1 MMKKCLLIAL
11 AFAPIYSAHSDE
23 PKMTGDKAYYNDN
36 ARGWYWYEKPAVKKK
51 KEKKPEPVIVNSGGN
66 PSPGQ
71 MTAKEILKKQGEAW
85 ENAAAEATLNPTPE
99 NLQRYMLLSMSVN
112 AQSERFAT
120 SLKNSLRLN
129 PQFDYTIEHP
139 VTPQAII
146 AKNEQHNEVSDS
158 KLKDIAKDAGV
169 IFFFRSDCPFCHR
182 FAPVLKVFSQA
193 YGFNIIPVSLDGG
206 GLPEYPEPKQNMEL
220 GRRLNVTTVP
230 AVFLVD
236 PGKNIVSTV
245 GYGYVDFSELQSRVI
260 SAASQIKTNP
270 INTAS
275 RAQ

>member
-1 MMKKCLLIAL
+1 MKHLLLIAL
-11 AFAPIYSAHSDE
+11 AFTPIYSAYSDE
-23 PKMTGDKAYYNDN
+23 PAMVGDKAYYNDN
-36 ARGWYWYEKPAVKKK
+36 ARGWYWYEKPAMKKK
-51 KEKKPEPVIVNSGGN
+51 KEKKPEPVIASSVGNS
-66 PSPGQ
+66 SPGQ
-71 MTAKEILKKQGEAW
+71 MSAREILKKQGEAW

-158 KLKDIAKDAGV
+158 KLKDIAKDSGV

-182 FAPVLKVFSQA
+182 FAPVLRVFSQA
-193 YGFNIIPVSLDGG
+193 YGFNVIPVSLDGG
-206 GLPEYPEPKQNMEL
+206 GLPEYPEPKQNMDL
-220 GRRLNVTTVP
+220 GRRLNVSTVP

-236 PGKNIVSTV
+236 PSKNIVSTV

-260 SAASQIKTNP
+260 SAAGQMKTNS
-270 INTAS
+270 IKTAS